1 MSLPTYT
8 LRFSPT
14 YGGPLTAH
22 TCWPKMCCIRLV
34 IVLFT
39 GSWFLCEMVA
49 LSVMTKPQMEEELG
63 MSSRD
68 IKSLELELEQ
78 SRLQIS
84 AKDKE
89 IRRERQTVEDLRTE
103 LRNIKTG
110 LDRSSR
116 YIQEPKELKEAV
128 KELYRK
134 HLDDFKSVRTH
145 TSYTSSVTGTNC
157 MEMCTTVAC

>member
-1 MSLPTYT
+1 
-8 LRFSPT
+8 
-14 YGGPLTAH
+14 
-22 TCWPKMCCIRLV
+22 
-34 IVLFT
+34 
-39 GSWFLCEMVA
+39 
-49 LSVMTKPQMEEELG
+49 

-89 IRRERQTVEDLRTE
+89 IHRERQTVEDLRTE

-134 HLDDFKSVRTH
+134 HLDDFKPVRRH
-145 TSYTSSVTGTNC
+145 
-157 MEMCTTVAC
+157 

>member
-1 MSLPTYT
+1 
-8 LRFSPT
+8 
-14 YGGPLTAH
+14 
-22 TCWPKMCCIRLV
+22 
-34 IVLFT
+34 
-39 GSWFLCEMVA
+39 
-49 LSVMTKPQMEEELG
+49 MEEELG

-134 HLDDFKSVRTH
+134 HLDDFKPVSGLKISTLVHIHRDKLH
-145 TSYTSSVTGTNC
+145 LCKCEIEYGSIEGQNC
-157 MEMCTTVAC
+157 MQICAINLASGDKMHVAHLCHQLIYNADLYIYTLTL

>member
-1 MSLPTYT
+1 
-8 LRFSPT
+8 
-14 YGGPLTAH
+14 
-22 TCWPKMCCIRLV
+22 
-34 IVLFT
+34 
-39 GSWFLCEMVA
+39 
-49 LSVMTKPQMEEELG
+49 MEEELG

-78 SRLQIS
+78 SRLQIT

-134 HLDDFKSVRTH
+134 HLDNFQPVSQENGMPVCAINWH
-145 TSYTSSVTGTNC
+145 
-157 MEMCTTVAC
+157 

>member
-1 MSLPTYT
+1 MEPRENELK
-8 LRFSPT
+8 RM
-14 YGGPLTAH
+14 
-22 TCWPKMCCIRLV
+22 KEQIQ
-34 IVLFT
+34 
-39 GSWFLCEMVA
+39 E
-49 LSVMTKPQMEEELG
+49 MEEELG

-89 IRRERQTVEDLRTE
+89 IRRERQSVEDLRTE

-116 YIQEPKELKEAV
+116 YIQEPKELKEACERIV
-128 KELYRK
+128 YGA
-134 HLDDFKSVRTH
+134 LDDSSHWSRRLVGREGHGVRVRETEGAH
-145 TSYTSSVTGTNC
+145 GAKCGVSQEETGQRHGDTSQGQHQSHAGECVT
-157 MEMCTTVAC
+157 AKRDQ